1 MSDVN
6 RQERTPFYTFARIVL
21 GVFFALIY
29 PVRTHNREK
38 LDQDDEDSIP
48 IIDGYI
54 AKTDYGVEFFAPCK
68 GKNPLRELSTD
79 DIQNFIQEIDEEVI
93 LLDVFCAAS

>member
-38 LDQDDEDSIP
+38 LDQDAP
-48 IIDGYI
+48 FIIVSNHGSMLD
-54 AKTDYGVEFFAPCK
+54 
-68 GKNPLRELSTD
+68 PLAIS
-79 DIQNFIQEIDEEVI
+79 V
-93 LLDVFCAAS
+93 